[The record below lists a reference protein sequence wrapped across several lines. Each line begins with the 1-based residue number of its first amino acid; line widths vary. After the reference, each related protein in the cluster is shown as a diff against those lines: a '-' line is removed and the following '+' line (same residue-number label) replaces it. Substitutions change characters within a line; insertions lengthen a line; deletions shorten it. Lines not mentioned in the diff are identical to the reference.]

1 VVPSSLLITELPICS
16 HQTMSALPNYDRESG
31 FSQKAMSALHPK
43 ADTHRWGQRRQFTK
57 KLSEL
62 MLADK
67 PRLGVGLGVINFF
80 PRAVHK
86 RPSAGVTDDCRH
98 AAVVAIVRFVHFRS
112 KLEGVGSLFSG
123 YRHSKR
129 KQRLSLIFVPISRFA
144 RFISITIKQFNVI
157 G

>member
-1 VVPSSLLITELPICS
+1 
-16 HQTMSALPNYDRESG
+16 Q
-31 FSQKAMSALHPK
+31 
-43 ADTHRWGQRRQFTK
+43 

-80 PRAVHK
+80 PRAVHT

-98 AAVVAIVRFVHFRS
+98 AAVVAIVGFVHFRS
-112 KLEGVGSLFSG
+112 NLGGVGSLFSG

-144 RFISITIKQFNVI
+144 RFISITIEQFH
-157 G
+157 